1 MKQSLTDIVLLA
13 RSGDQEAIAELYEQS
28 YNSVYQSVRA
38 IIKDEED
45 ALDIVQDSFIKG
57 FQNLDKL
64 DDPEKYQAWMKKLAS
79 NTALDYLR
87 KKKPI
92 LFSERLNE
100 EGEEIDLQHTDDC
113 LEHQPEAVMDRN
125 ETTRLINGIL
135 DTLSTEQRVAIV
147 MHYYEQ
153 ISVREI
159 AEKLECSENT
169 VKSRLNYGRKKIEIA
184 VKALEKQGTKLY
196 SLAPLPFFLWLLRM
210 AKAGGITVA
219 KTAAVG
225 AAGAGAAAAATA
237 GESAAAG
244 GTAAAGS
251 SAAATTAN
259 TVGTAAGK
267 TLATKIVAGTLAA
280 SLTVGGGVAIANNV
294 NRQKENEEAHRV
306 YQDILDVLV
315 RASEMGYDA
324 MRYEELEFMEEISED
339 VLTKYPDDLDNARR
353 VGPVGP
359 TVSPEDRYVR
369 TLRFPKWGSPMY
381 EEGIGVPDYMFPLN
395 YTFAFGQFVLT
406 DSDGFEFGHGI
417 DYGFSDLDNDGID
430 ELLIHFYGQEKPKGH
445 YLHIINYYDGEIHL
459 GYILD
464 FDTHWDIHPFSHYE
478 FLCRVDGQWVE
489 EDCYHIAIEFAHES
503 LFDPD
508 SVRPVHR
515 ESWPVPDVE
524 FQHLWGEAGVHRCNF
539 LADMV

>member
-1 MKQSLTDIVLLA
+1 MSRSMEKIVLLA

-38 IIKDEED
+38 IIKDEDE

-113 LEHQPEAVMDRN
+113 LEHLPEAVMDRN

-306 YQDILDVLV
+306 YQDVLDVLV

-339 VLTKYPDDLDNARR
+339 ILAKYPDELDNARR

-369 TLRFPKWGSPMY
+369 TLHFPKWGSPMY
-381 EEGIGVPDYMFPLN
+381 EEDIGVPDYMFPLSF
-395 YTFAFGQFVLT
+395 TFCLGQFVL
-406 DSDGFEFGHGI
+406 DVPHQMEYGHGI
-417 DYGFSDLDNDGID
+417 DYGFSDLDNNGTD
-430 ELLIHFYGQEKPKGH
+430 ELLIHIYDRESPNKH
-445 YLHIINYYDGEIHL
+445 YLHFVNYYDGEIHL

-464 FDTHWDIHPFSHYE
+464 FDTHWDVHPFSHYE

-489 EDCYHIAIEFAHES
+489 EDCYSISIEFAHES

-508 SVRPVHR
+508 SVGHVYR
-515 ESWPVPDVE
+515 ESWPAPKVE
-524 FQHLWGEAGVHRCNF
+524 FQHLWGEVGLHRCN
-539 LADMV
+539 LLDDMV

>member
-13 RSGDQEAIAELYEQS
+13 QSGDQEAIAELYEQS

-259 TVGTAAGK
+259 TVGAAAGK

-294 NRQKENEEAHRV
+294 NRQKEIEKTYRI
-306 YQDILDVLV
+306 YQQILDGLV
-315 RASEMGYDA
+315 DASERGCDS
-324 MRYEELEFMEEISED
+324 MRYAELDFMEELSED
-339 VLTKYPDDLDNARR
+339 ILAKYPDDLDNARR

-359 TVSPEDRYVR
+359 GVSPEDRYVR
-369 TLRFPKWGSPMY
+369 TLRFPKWGSPTY
-381 EEGIGVPDYMFPLN
+381 EEGIPAPDYMFPII
-395 YTFAFGQFVLT
+395 YTFSLDYFSKQHPVG
-406 DSDGFEFGHGI
+406 DSWEWEYGHAI
-417 DYGFSDLDNDGID
+417 DYGFSDLDNNGID
-430 ELLIHFYGQEKPKGH
+430 ELVLNFYDPENPRRN
-445 YLHIINYYDGEIHL
+445 YLHIVNYYDGEIHL
-459 GYILD
+459 GDIRD
-464 FDTHWDIHPFSHYE
+464 HDTEWDIHPFSHYE

-489 EDCYHIAIEFAHES
+489 EDCYSIAIEFAHES

-508 SVRPVHR
+508 SVGHVYR
-515 ESWPVPDVE
+515 ESWPAPEVE
-524 FQHLWGEAGVHRCNF
+524 FQHLWG
-539 LADMV
+539 